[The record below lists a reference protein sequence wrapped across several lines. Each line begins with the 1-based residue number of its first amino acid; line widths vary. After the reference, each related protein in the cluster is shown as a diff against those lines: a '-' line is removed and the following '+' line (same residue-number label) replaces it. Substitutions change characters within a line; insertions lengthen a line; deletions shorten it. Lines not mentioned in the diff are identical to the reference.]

1 MLLSEW
7 SKQYQHI
14 FPREDI
20 PMYGRQASDKFKEK
34 QLIKCDARE
43 IKEYQSIVG
52 QVTWLSS
59 NTRPD
64 LIHFTSS
71 ASRAAKDPNK
81 GQLTI
86 VRQIIGYLKSRPT
99 MSIVFDGNGI
109 DKVSIEAFTDA
120 GESHTVFTSTLPN
133 SDLSHSKHTSGFNIS
148 MGSGSLVWKT
158 KRQPRVSN
166 SICHGEY
173 IAAELCLQEVK
184 FIRDLLSDIGFPQNQ
199 TIMFIDN
206 QASIKLMLNNQST
219 KKHDRITLHLLQE
232 AVEDKNIIPVYIPSD
247 QNVSDMFT
255 KANAVQ
261 TNGHNRELISSI
273 NGSAWSATMYRDHIK
288 EIVRKHYTKGNTVSD
303 VPSAQRLLELVF

>member
-1 MLLSEW
+1 MGWNKPRPTRVCSLSTR
-7 SKQYQHI
+7 S
-14 FPREDI
+14 
-20 PMYGRQASDKFKEK
+20 SD
-34 QLIKCDARE
+34 
-43 IKEYQSIVG
+43 QS
-52 QVTWLSS
+52 S
-59 NTRPD
+59 
-64 LIHFTSS
+64 
-71 ASRAAKDPNK
+71 
-81 GQLTI
+81 
-86 VRQIIGYLKSRPT
+86 KSRNHKYSFAFPPT
-99 MSIVFDGNGI
+99 FM
-109 DKVSIEAFTDA
+109 
-120 GESHTVFTSTLPN
+120 STLPN

-158 KRQPRVSN
+158 KRQARVSN

-184 FIRDLLSDIGFPQNQ
+184 FIRDLLSEIGFPQKQ

-206 QASIKLMLNNQST
+206 QASIKLMLNNLST

-247 QNVSDMFT
+247 QNVSDMFTKANGSDMFT

-288 EIVRKHYTKGNTVSD
+288 EIVRKHYTKGNMVSD
-303 VPSAQRLLELVF
+303 VSSAQRLLELVF

>member
-1 MLLSEW
+1 
-7 SKQYQHI
+7 
-14 FPREDI
+14 
-20 PMYGRQASDKFKEK
+20 
-34 QLIKCDARE
+34 
-43 IKEYQSIVG
+43 
-52 QVTWLSS
+52 
-59 NTRPD
+59 
-64 LIHFTSS
+64 
-71 ASRAAKDPNK
+71 
-81 GQLTI
+81 
-86 VRQIIGYLKSRPT
+86 

-120 GESHTVFTSTLPN
+120 GESHTAFTSTLPN

-158 KRQPRVSN
+158 KHQARVSN

-206 QASIKLMLNNQST
+206 QASIKLMLNNVST

-255 KANAVQ
+255 KAN
-261 TNGHNRELISSI
+261 GRP
-273 NGSAWSATMYRDHIK
+273 K
-288 EIVRKHYTKGNTVSD
+288 
-303 VPSAQRLLELVF
+303 